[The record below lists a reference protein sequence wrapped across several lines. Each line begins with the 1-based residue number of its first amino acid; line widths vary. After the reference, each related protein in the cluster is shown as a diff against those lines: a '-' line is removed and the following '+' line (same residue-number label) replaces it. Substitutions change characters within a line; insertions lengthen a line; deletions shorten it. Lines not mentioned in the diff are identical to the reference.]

1 MTRLLHFALPLFAAL
16 GLFAL
21 SAPASAGQQ
30 PGTTGPGLENGA
42 TSGAAGNG
50 RLFQQVAQN
59 TTPQTA
65 ALPIGTIRLRVIPR
79 VGGRT
84 LKENIIWHILTFGR
98 DSTGKRQE
106 VTTVTGPTPELVLPA
121 GWYVVHAQ
129 LKDQLLKHPV
139 EVTANRIF
147 KYTLV
152 KR

>member
-1 MTRLLHFALPLFAAL
+1 MTRFVQLILPIFAAL

-30 PGTTGPGLENGA
+30 PTTTGPTLEEGVSA
-42 TSGAAGNG
+42 SAASNG
-50 RLFQQVAQN
+50 RLFQQVAQS
-59 TTPQTA
+59 TAPQTA

-79 VGGRT
+79 VGGAT
-84 LKENIIWHILTFGR
+84 LKENINWHVYTFGR
-98 DSTGKRQE
+98 DSTGQRQE

>member
-1 MTRLLHFALPLFAAL
+1 MTRVLHLTLPILAAM

-21 SAPASAGQQ
+21 PTPASAGQQ
-30 PGTTGPGLENGA
+30 PTTTPTLENGTA
-42 TSGAAGNG
+42 NGAASNG

-59 TTPQTA
+59 STSQTA

-79 VGGRT
+79 VGGST
-84 LKENIIWHILTFGR
+84 LHENISWRILTFGR
-98 DSTGKRQE
+98 DSNGKRQE
-106 VTTVTGPTPELVLPA
+106 VTTVTGATPELVLPA

-139 EVTANRIF
+139 EVTANRVF

>member
-1 MTRLLHFALPLFAAL
+1 MTRFLQFALPLFAAL

-30 PGTTGPGLENGA
+30 PTTPTLENGA
-42 TSGAAGNG
+42 ANGAASNG

-59 TTPQTA
+59 TTSQTA
-65 ALPIGTIRLRVIPR
+65 NLPIGTIRLRVIPR
-79 VGGRT
+79 VGATT
-84 LKENIIWHILTFGR
+84 LRENISWRILTFGR

-106 VTTVTGPTPELVLPA
+106 VTTVNGPTPELVLPA